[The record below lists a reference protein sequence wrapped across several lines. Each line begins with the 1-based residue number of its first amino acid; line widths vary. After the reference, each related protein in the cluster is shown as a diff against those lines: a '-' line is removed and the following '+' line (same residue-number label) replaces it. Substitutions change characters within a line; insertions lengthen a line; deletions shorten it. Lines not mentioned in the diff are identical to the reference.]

1 MEKRRIIV
9 DCDPGVDD
17 AIALAYAAANQDK
30 FQILGIT
37 AVSGNQSIEK
47 VTRNALNVAE
57 YFGLDVPVAR
67 GMEGPIVK
75 EALSA
80 GEIHGENGL
89 GQCEFPEAAGAV
101 LEEHAVLFLY
111 RTIKEL
117 PKGKKVTMIATG
129 PLTNIAMLLKLF
141 PKAKEKILEIIF
153 MGGAAMG
160 GNVTPSAEFNIYA
173 DPEAASIVFQ
183 SGIPLVMCGLDA
195 TLKCTL
201 KRNQVMKLCQSGN
214 PAAKICGDMAGFVL
228 ENTSAKYRG
237 EVSIHDV
244 VPWMYLLHP
253 EIFTAKRTILSVECA
268 DGPARGTTIC
278 DLRWWD
284 HDEEGLTSAVLL
296 DADQEKFQEYLIT
309 ALYELGETM
318 KGKYKE

>member
-1 MEKRRIIV
+1 MEKKKIIM

-17 AIALAYAAANQDK
+17 AIALAYAAANQEE

-37 AVSGNQSIEK
+37 SVSGNQSIEK
-47 VTRNALNVAE
+47 VTRNALNVSE
-57 YFGLDVPVAR
+57 YFGLNVPVAR

-75 EALSA
+75 VPLLA

-89 GQCEFPEAAGAV
+89 GQCEFPEARGKIVKENAI
-101 LEEHAVLFLY
+101 LFLY
-111 RTIKEL
+111 EKLQEL
-117 PKGKKVTMIATG
+117 SGGEKVTIVATG
-129 PLTNIAMLLKLF
+129 PLTNIAMLLKVF
-141 PKAKEKILEIIF
+141 PELKEKISEIVF

-160 GNVTPSAEFNIYA
+160 GNVTPSAEFNIYV
-173 DPEAASIVFQ
+173 DPEAADIVFR
-183 SGIPLVMCGLDA
+183 SGIPLVMCGLDV
-195 TLKCTL
+195 TLKCAL

-237 EVSIHDV
+237 EVSVHDV

-253 EIFTAKRTILSVECA
+253 EIFTSKRTILSVECA

-284 HDEEGLTSAVLL
+284 HDEEELNSIVLL

-309 ALYELGETM
+309 ALYELGESM
-318 KGKYKE
+318 KG

>member
-37 AVSGNQSIEK
+37 SVSGNQSIEK

-67 GMEGPIVK
+67 GMEGPLVK
-75 EALSA
+75 EPLLAR
-80 GEIHGENGL
+80 EIHGENGL
-89 GQCEFPEAAGAV
+89 GQCEFPEASGTV
-101 LEEHAVLFLY
+101 VKEHAVLFLY
-111 RTIKEL
+111 KKLVELSKKEKITI
-117 PKGKKVTMIATG
+117 VATG

-141 PKAKEKILEIIF
+141 PEVKEKILEIVF

-160 GNVTPSAEFNIYA
+160 GNVTPSAEFNIYV
-173 DPEAASIVFQ
+173 DPEAASIVFM
-183 SGIPLVMCGLDA
+183 SGIPLVMCGLDV

-228 ENTSAKYRG
+228 ENTSTKYRG
-237 EVSIHDV
+237 EVSVHDA

-253 EIFTAKRTILSVECA
+253 EIFTGKRTILSVECS
-268 DGPARGTTIC
+268 DGQARGTTVC
-278 DLRWWD
+278 DLRWWN
-284 HDEEGLTSAVLL
+284 HDEEELNSIVLL
-296 DADQEKFQEYLIT
+296 DADQERFQEYLIT
-309 ALYELGETM
+309 ALYELGESM